1 MMNTIKDFLKK
12 PWAWNVIAGLAG
24 VLFGLIILGWWLMP
38 VQWKDA
44 TPAYLRQDIKAD
56 YLRMTVDSY
65 AVNKD
70 VVLAK
75 TRWESLGK
83 DAEKLFSEIQIDTKN
98 ISSGDLAAFA
108 RVVNTSISTGAPAV
122 EQPAVEEPAAATT
135 PEDSAI
141 TPGTGGETILPA
153 VTETPKKT
161 GFTGILPVALGLF
174 CVLTL
179 VLGFVVVYIF
189 LKKGKFPGRRVKQ
202 DAASDGTDTGFS
214 GESSA
219 TKGAEFFRNPGESPV
234 SQFMTTYMQ
243 GDEQYDD
250 SFSIDNPMG
259 EFLGECGVGIS
270 DTIGVGDP
278 KKVAAF
284 EVWLFDKND
293 IQTVT
298 KVLMGEHTFSD
309 PASQQRL
316 MSKGEPILAEPG
328 KRILLETATLQLEAR
343 IVDMNYG
350 QGPLPPNSYFDR
362 LTLELAVWPKG
373 KA

>member
-1 MMNTIKDFLKK
+1 MDNVRNFLKK
-12 PWAWNVIAGLAG
+12 PWAWTLIAGVAG
-24 VLFGLIILGWWLMP
+24 ILVGMVVFGWYLFP
-38 VQWKDA
+38 VQWTDA
-44 TPAYLRQDIKAD
+44 TPEFLRKDLKSD
-56 YLRMTVDSY
+56 YLRMTFDSY
-65 AVNKD
+65 TVNKNAA
-70 VVLAK
+70 LAK
-75 TRWESLGK
+75 TRWDSVGK
-83 DAEKLFSEIQIDTKN
+83 DANKLFSDLQLDTKN
-98 ISSGDLAAFA
+98 VNAGDLAAFA
-108 RVVNTSISTGAPAV
+108 KAVNA
-122 EQPAVEEPAAATT
+122 Q
-135 PEDSAI
+135 
-141 TPGTGGETILPA
+141 LPA
-153 VTETPKKT
+153 GLTSDEGTTVQGSGGVTTLPIVGETPKKT
-161 GFTGILPVALGLF
+161 GSSSILPVALSLF

-179 VLGFVVVYIF
+179 VLGFVVFYVF
-189 LKKGKFPGRRVKQ
+189 VKKGKLPSLKRKQ
-202 DAASDGTDTGFS
+202 DFVSGSAPSREYEEETTG
-214 GESSA
+214 
-219 TKGAEFFRNPGESPV
+219 KGPDFFRSSGESPV

-259 EFLGECGVGIS
+259 EFMGECGVGIS
-270 DTIGVGDP
+270 ETIGVGDP

-298 KVLMGEHTFSD
+298 KVLMSEHTFGD
-309 PASQQRL
+309 PAVQQRL

-362 LTLELAVWPKG
+362 LTLELAVWPKP

>member
-1 MMNTIKDFLKK
+1 MDMMSNFLKK
-12 PWAWNVIAGLAG
+12 SWAVPLLSFLAGL
-24 VLFGLIILGWWLMP
+24 LIGLIVLGWWLVP
-38 VQWKDA
+38 VQWTDA
-44 TPAYLRQDIKAD
+44 TPDLLRQDLKAD

-65 AVNKD
+65 VVNKD
-70 VVLAK
+70 TTLAK
-75 TRWESLGK
+75 TRWESLGE
-83 DAEKLFSEIQIDTKN
+83 DAGKLFNSIPMDTRN
-98 ISSGDLAAFA
+98 ISADDLAAFS
-108 RVVNTSISTGAPAV
+108 RVVNADIKVAELPLASETQVENPLPAPVTGEESTTIVTTEEQAPK
-122 EQPAVEEPAAATT
+122 EEK
-135 PEDSAI
+135 SKS
-141 TPGTGGETILPA
+141 ILPLA
-153 VTETPKKT
+153 
-161 GFTGILPVALGLF
+161 FGLF
-174 CVLTL
+174 CVLSL
-179 VLGFVVVYIF
+179 VLGFALFYIF
-189 LKKGKFPGRRVKQ
+189 VKKGKPPGRKPKV
-202 DAASDGTDTGFS
+202 DAMS
-214 GESSA
+214 GEAETDFYGDSSA
-219 TKGAEFFRNPGESPV
+219 VKGGEFFRSPGDTPV

-298 KVLMGEHTFSD
+298 KVLMSEHTFAD
-309 PASQQRL
+309 PGSQQRL

-350 QGPLPPNSYFDR
+350 QGPLAQNSYFDR
-362 LTLELAVWPKG
+362 LTLELAVWPKV

>member
-1 MMNTIKDFLKK
+1 MDKVHNFLKK
-12 PWAWNVIAGLAG
+12 PWAWTLIAGVAG
-24 VLFGLIILGWWLMP
+24 VLVGMIVFGWWLFP
-38 VQWKDA
+38 VQWTDA
-44 TPAYLRQDIKAD
+44 TPAFLRQDIKAD
-56 YLRMTVDSY
+56 YLRMTLDSY
-65 AVNKD
+65 TVNKD
-70 VVLAK
+70 AGLVK
-75 TRWESLGK
+75 TRWNNLGD
-83 DAEKLFSEIQIDTKN
+83 DAGKLFDQLQLETKN

-108 RVVNTSISTGAPAV
+108 RIVNTKLSSEAVSAPEV
-122 EQPAVEEPAAATT
+122 TNGEVTT
-135 PEDSAI
+135 VTQA
-141 TPGTGGETILPA
+141 GGETTLPV
-153 VTETPKKT
+153 VTETPKKS
-161 GFTGILPVALGLF
+161 GASSILPVALGLF

-179 VLGFVVVYIF
+179 VLGFIVFYFFV
-189 LKKGKFPGRRVKQ
+189 KKGKFPSLRRKQ
-202 DAASDGTDTGFS
+202 EFVSDSRPS
-214 GESSA
+214 GMPADDNAE
-219 TKGAEFFRNPGESPV
+219 KGPDFFRSSGKSPV

-259 EFLGECGVGIS
+259 EFMGECGVGIS

-298 KVLMGEHTFSD
+298 KVLMSEHTFSD
-309 PASQQRL
+309 PGSQQRL

-362 LTLELAVWPKG
+362 LTLELAVWPKA

>member
-1 MMNTIKDFLKK
+1 MDKVRNFLKK
-12 PWAWNVIAGLAG
+12 PWAWTLIAGVAG
-24 VLFGLIILGWWLMP
+24 LLVGMIVLGWWLFP
-38 VQWKDA
+38 VQWTDA
-44 TPAYLRQDIKAD
+44 TPAFLRQDLKAD
-56 YLRMTVDSY
+56 YLRMTLDSY
-65 AVNKD
+65 TVNKD
-70 VVLAK
+70 SSLVK
-75 TRWESLGK
+75 SRWESLGK
-83 DAEKLFSEIQIDTKN
+83 DADKLFVNLQLETKN
-98 ISSGDLAAFA
+98 ISAGDLAAFA
-108 RVVNTSISTGAPAV
+108 RIVNAKLSTGAPV
-122 EQPAVEEPAAATT
+122 EPATTAGKSTTVPGAGGETTLPEVTTTT
-135 PEDSAI
+135 PEKSASSS
-141 TPGTGGETILPA
+141 
-153 VTETPKKT
+153 
-161 GFTGILPVALGLF
+161 ILPVALGLF

-179 VLGFVVVYIF
+179 VLGFIVFYFF
-189 LKKGKFPGRRVKQ
+189 LKKGKFPSLRKKQ
-202 DAASDGTDTGFS
+202 DFVSGPTSSSTADEESTG
-214 GESSA
+214 
-219 TKGAEFFRNPGESPV
+219 KGPDFFRNAGESPV

-259 EFLGECGVGIS
+259 EFMGECGVGIS

-298 KVLMGEHTFSD
+298 KVLMSEHTFSD
-309 PASQQRL
+309 PSSQQRL

-350 QGPLPPNSYFDR
+350 QGPLPPTSYFDR
-362 LTLELAVWPKG
+362 LTLELAVWPKV

>member
-1 MMNTIKDFLKK
+1 MDMMRDFLKK
-12 PWAWNVIAGLAG
+12 SWAIPLVSFVAGILI
-24 VLFGLIILGWWLMP
+24 GLVVLGWWLVP
-38 VQWKDA
+38 VQWTDA
-44 TPAYLRQDIKAD
+44 TPDLLREDIKAD

-70 VVLAK
+70 TTLAK
-75 TRWESLGK
+75 ARWEHLGK
-83 DAEKLFSEIQIDTKN
+83 DAAKLYSEIPMDTRN
-98 ISSGDLAAFA
+98 ISADDLAAFS
-108 RVVNTSISTGAPAV
+108 RVVNVETKAV
-122 EQPAVEEPAAATT
+122 ELAGGSEQPLAENPIIVTDPVEETAPIETT
-135 PEDSAI
+135 DIQEPIAEKSKS
-141 TPGTGGETILPA
+141 ILPLA
-153 VTETPKKT
+153 
-161 GFTGILPVALGLF
+161 FGLF
-174 CVLTL
+174 CVLSL
-179 VLGFVVVYIF
+179 VLGFAVFYIF
-189 LKKGKFPGRRVKQ
+189 VKKGKLPGRKPKQ
-202 DAASDGTDTGFS
+202 DGMSGGSDTEFYGETSAS
-214 GESSA
+214 
-219 TKGAEFFRNPGESPV
+219 KGGEFFRSPGDTPV

-298 KVLMGEHTFSD
+298 KVLMSEHTYSD
-309 PASQQRL
+309 PGSQQRL

-350 QGPLPPNSYFDR
+350 QGPLPQNSYFDR
-362 LTLELAVWPKG
+362 LTLELAVWPKT